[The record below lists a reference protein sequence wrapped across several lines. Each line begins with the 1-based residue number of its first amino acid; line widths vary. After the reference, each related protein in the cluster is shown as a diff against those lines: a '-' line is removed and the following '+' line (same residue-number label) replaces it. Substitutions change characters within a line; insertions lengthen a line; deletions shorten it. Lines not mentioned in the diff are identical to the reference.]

1 MMVGSKAAERKK
13 GGEKKEKPNLGL
25 GQMRDVQRKRS
36 TGTEQN
42 MHNAGVVSKHQ
53 MFPKYRV
60 AGQAVT

>member
-1 MMVGSKAAERKK
+1 MVGSKAAGKK
-13 GGEKKEKPNLGL
+13 KKKENQGF